1 MCRKAYDF
9 SERMDLKDL
18 QKICQAEVINDKDWK
33 CISKHQQLSE
43 DFIREFADKV
53 YWDYISARQQLSED
67 FMREFADKV
76 DWKCISIFQ
85 HLSEAF
91 IREFADKVD
100 WDCISKYQ
108 HLSEDFIQEFKD
120 KVDLNSINNSWC
132 KLDVKEKK
140 AKVVE
145 TGLYECHDDY
155 FIAYKGIRKDRY
167 SSFNFQYQ
175 YQPNETY
182 ETFADY
188 SNNENSFGFSVWTY
202 ENAKEYC
209 PDLVV
214 TCKIYYEDVAR
225 VVHNGG
231 KIRCSKITILN

>member
-100 WDCISKYQ
+100 WDCISN
-108 HLSEDFIQEFKD
+108 QEAY
-120 KVDLNSINNSWC
+120 S
-132 KLDVKEKK
+132 VKE
-140 AKVVE
+140 
-145 TGLYECHDDY
+145 LY
-155 FIAYKGIRKDRY
+155 I
-167 SSFNFQYQ
+167 
-175 YQPNETY
+175 
-182 ETFADY
+182 
-188 SNNENSFGFSVWTY
+188 
-202 ENAKEYC
+202 
-209 PDLVV
+209 
-214 TCKIYYEDVAR
+214 
-225 VVHNGG
+225 
-231 KIRCSKITILN
+231 